1 MLAIS
6 LRRIFIYAL
15 RAGICGLT
23 VTLASNLH
31 AAVIFSDDFNR
42 GNSSDVGNLWQ
53 EWEKDSNDVAVYSQQ
68 LRLRDHQNS
77 TVDAAIWHSVDTSGF
92 ENLNL
97 SFDWRAAN
105 NTEASDTLFAGWR
118 DTAGTFHSLWSQ
130 TLGGSAMATHSIDLD
145 AFGLNDLFDLSFWVD
160 VSASTETVYLDNI
173 LLSGDAINISTTPTH
188 GNTPP
193 AIAVN
198 EPALPGLLAIAAS
211 LLLMRRKTSRHS

>member
-1 MLAIS
+1 MLAIF
-6 LRRIFIYAL
+6 LRRIFTYAL
-15 RAGICGLT
+15 RAGICGVA

-118 DTAGTFHSLWSQ
+118 DASGTFHSLWSQ
-130 TLGGSAMATHSIDLD
+130 ALGGSTMATHSINLD
-145 AFGLNDLFDLSFWVD
+145 AFGLNNLFDLSFWVD

-173 LLSGDAINISTTPTH
+173 LLTGDATNTSTTTNH
-188 GNTPP
+188 GNTTP

-211 LLLMRRKTSRHS
+211 LLLIRRKTAFHC